1 VLLGGKATVTVRELS
16 TLTITKDP
24 NAATVELSEGK
35 VALHVNKA
43 LMKPGDI
50 IQIQTPNAIVGV
62 GGSLVVTE
70 VTGPPDARQSHV
82 TALEASLPI
91 LVAHGRTRTGRPR
104 CGRIRPSQCRD
115 RGMPRR

>member
-1 VLLGGKATVTVRELS
+1 MLFRS
-16 TLTITKDP
+16 
-24 NAATVELSEGK
+24 
-35 VALHVNKA
+35 A

-62 GGSLVVTE
+62 RGSLVVTE

-91 LVAHGRTRTGRPR
+91 LVAPRSDPNRTTPLRPN
-104 CGRIRPSQCRD
+104 
-115 RGMPRR
+115 